1 MTASEELETKAM
13 KIGDNPKALLKR
25 LNQAKARLSREYKE
39 RFKIPIVDLDNRRLI
54 SSCGK
59 YVLEWRLRQH
69 PDKEISYDNQQSSI
83 GEVHLLLLNPYQG

>member
-1 MTASEELETKAM
+1 MTTEQLAIELGNDRKR
-13 KIGDNPKALLKR
+13 LRQR
-25 LNQAKARLSREYKE
+25 LNQAKARLSREYKQL
-39 RFKIPIVDLDNRRLI
+39 FKIPLVDLDNRRLI